1 MSAAPAARRLLTAEG
16 DFPAVS
22 PLIVSASRATDIPA
36 FHADWFM
43 ERLRAGY
50 CLRRNPCNSRQ
61 VSAIALDTARVFVFW
76 SKNPRPLL
84 PHLGEIAGRGHAFY
98 FQFTLNDYAAE
109 GLEPH
114 VPPLARRLDTFYRL
128 ADSIGPERVI
138 WRFDPLILGGGL
150 SVPRL
155 LDRID
160 ALGRRL
166 APYTEKLV
174 FSFLDMYR
182 KTANALRHHDPSLRA
197 PSPDEQRELAAGLRK
212 LTDGWPRRLQPAS
225 CAETID
231 LRTLGIAH
239 NACVD
244 AELVRR
250 LCPRDAEVQRL
261 CGPPPAPVQGSLLP
275 LTGTNAPQD
284 ATAPRD
290 SSQRTACRCLPSR
303 DIGAYSTCLHG
314 CLYCYANQSET
325 IVRERLAHLV
335 PGRELLA

>member
-1 MSAAPAARRLLTAEG
+1 MIPASARRLRTAEG
-16 DFPAVS
+16 DLPAVS
-22 PLIVSASRATDIPA
+22 PLIVSASRATDLPA

-84 PHLGEIAGRGHAFY
+84 PHLREIAGRGHAFY

-114 VPPLARRLDTFYRL
+114 VPPLAERIDTFCRL
-128 ADSIGPERVI
+128 ADSIGPERVV

-182 KTANALRHHDPSLRA
+182 KTVNALRRHDPSLRA
-197 PSPDEQRELAAGLRK
+197 PTPDEQRELAAGLRQ
-212 LTDGWPRRLQPAS
+212 LADGWPRRLQPAS

-231 LRTLGIAH
+231 LRALGIAH

-244 AELVRR
+244 GELIRR

-261 CGPPPAPVQGSLLP
+261 CGPPSAPVQGSLLP
-275 LTGTNAPQD
+275 LTGTNAPQG
-284 ATAPRD
+284 ASPPRD
-290 SSQRTACRCLPSR
+290 GSQRTACRCLPSR

-314 CLYCYANQSET
+314 CLYCYANDSPAV
-325 IVRERLAHLV
+325 VRARLAHLA

>member
-1 MSAAPAARRLLTAEG
+1 MRCSLRRILTTSGERE
-16 DFPAVS
+16 AVS

-61 VSAIALDTARVFVFW
+61 VSVIALDTARVFVFW

-84 PHLGEIAGRGHAFY
+84 PHLREIAGRGHAFY

-114 VPPLARRLDTFYRL
+114 VPPLAERIDTFCRL
-128 ADSIGPERVI
+128 ADGIGPERVV

-182 KTANALRHHDPSLRA
+182 KTANALRRHDPSLRA
-197 PSPDEQRELAAGLRK
+197 PTPDEQRELAAGLRQ
-212 LTDGWPRRLQPAS
+212 LADGWPRPLRLAS

-231 LRTLGIAH
+231 LHALGIAH

-244 AELVRR
+244 GELIRR
-250 LCPRDAEVQRL
+250 LCPQDAAVQRL
-261 CGPPPAPVQGSLLP
+261 CGPAPAPVQGSLLP
-275 LTGTNAPQD
+275 LTGTNAPQG
-284 ATAPRD
+284 ASPPRD

-314 CLYCYANQSET
+314 CLYCYANDSPAA
-325 IVRERLAHLV
+325 VRARLAHLA

>member
-1 MSAAPAARRLLTAEG
+1 MQPLPQATLLSSDKRT
-16 DFPAVS
+16 AVS

-114 VPPLARRLDTFYRL
+114 VPPLAQRLDTFCRL

-138 WRFDPLILGGGL
+138 WRFDPLILGDGL

-182 KTANALRHHDPSLRA
+182 KTANALRRHDPSLRA
-197 PSPDEQRELAAGLRK
+197 PSPDEQRELAAGLRQ

-325 IVRERLAHLV
+325 VVRERLARLA